1 MPENLNPTID
11 KYICWPYSHPDAE
24 VRELRFRE
32 CAKFAAKLA
41 TDGYVVFAPI
51 AHSHPLAIYGG
62 LDGDWDFWRKQDEA
76 FIRASK
82 EVLLPMVDGW
92 EDSVGILAE
101 IKFANAL
108 GIPVVF
114 QEMGEDDAD

>member
-1 MPENLNPTID
+1 MPDLNPTID
-11 KYICWPYSHPDAE
+11 KYICWPYSHTDAL
-24 VRELRFRE
+24 VRHARFKA

-41 TDGYVVFAPI
+41 MEGFVVLAPI

-82 EVLLPMVDGW
+82 EVLVPKVDGW
-92 EDSVGILAE
+92 DTSVGINQEIYYAE
-101 IKFANAL
+101 SL

-114 QEMGEDDAD
+114 QDMGDDDGG